1 MKVLRAYAYFQ
12 LISIYGGV
20 PLITKPFE
28 LKDDFN
34 VQRNTYDECMDF
46 IIKELDE
53 ASNLL
58 PLNYNTANK
67 GRITKGTAL
76 AVKSRALLYAA
87 SPLNNPGNAKEKWQK
102 AADAAK
108 AVIDLN
114 LYSLYSDYKT
124 LFLQSAAYNSE
135 VIWARPYNY
144 VVDPEGLN
152 VELSQYPNGFGGQ
165 GWINPL
171 QNLVDEYETVNGLL
185 PKNDP
190 SYNSQNP
197 YVNRDPRFYA
207 TILYDGAPFKGRAV
221 ETFLPKGKDTN
232 EGIMSPNFAT
242 QTSYYLKKYI
252 LESVT
257 NPSNTNAGSSPWIY
271 FRYAEILLNYAEA
284 MFMLNEEG
292 ICRQYLNKIRS
303 RAGVNMPP
311 VTESGSALLERLQHE
326 RRIELA
332 FEEHR
337 WFDVRRWKI
346 AMVVLNEPAK
356 KMSIRIDPVTGLKN
370 YTIETLQQR
379 AFSEKNYLVPI
390 PQAEINKAP
399 LLVQNP
405 GY

>member
-1 MKVLRAYAYFQ
+1 MMINNIFYYITGKLSRKLFLCLAFFLCACTKNVLNKEPLDRFSEASVWGDGVLIETYVNHVYRIMPNGHYLSESYRNIFSALSDEGLLRNSNPFNIINAGNLTPSNLGPLDYWTTDQKSGISGQVGNPKSFYSVITEANLFFRNITESLIDQTLKDRMIGEMKVLRAYAYFQ

-34 VQRNTYDECMDF
+34 VPRNTYDECMDF

-58 PLNYNTANK
+58 PLNYNAANK

-190 SYNSQNP
+190 SYNPQNP

-221 ETFLPKGKDTN
+221 ETFLPK
-232 EGIMSPNFAT
+232 
-242 QTSYYLKKYI
+242 
-252 LESVT
+252 
-257 NPSNTNAGSSPWIY
+257 
-271 FRYAEILLNYAEA
+271 
-284 MFMLNEEG
+284 
-292 ICRQYLNKIRS
+292 
-303 RAGVNMPP
+303 
-311 VTESGSALLERLQHE
+311 
-326 RRIELA
+326 
-332 FEEHR
+332 
-337 WFDVRRWKI
+337 
-346 AMVVLNEPAK
+346 
-356 KMSIRIDPVTGLKN
+356 
-370 YTIETLQQR
+370 
-379 AFSEKNYLVPI
+379 
-390 PQAEINKAP
+390 
-399 LLVQNP
+399 
-405 GY
+405 